1 MRISATG
8 QTVSLSD
15 FNCGLTCPSSYVR
28 YDVSQTSSSQTGS
41 SLLKGDHRNKMKKL
55 VMMAFA
61 LSLVIGSTVSFA
73 QNTNTDTTKKKK
85 KSKKKDTATDTTKK

>member
-1 MRISATG
+1 
-8 QTVSLSD
+8 
-15 FNCGLTCPSSYVR
+15 
-28 YDVSQTSSSQTGS
+28 
-41 SLLKGDHRNKMKKL
+41 MKKL